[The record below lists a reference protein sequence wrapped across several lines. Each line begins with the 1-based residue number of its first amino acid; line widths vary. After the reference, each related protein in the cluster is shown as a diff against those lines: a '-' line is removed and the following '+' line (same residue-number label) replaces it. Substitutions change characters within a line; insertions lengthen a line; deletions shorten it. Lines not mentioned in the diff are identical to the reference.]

1 MLPPLESS
9 ARISPIEPK
18 IREVPKQLAMIE
30 MMPKATDAN
39 AMVEEL
45 LSEFIKNFSLKSQE
59 LKFLLFYHDADE
71 K

>member
-1 MLPPLESS
+1 LLPPLESS

-45 LSEFIKNFSLKSQE
+45 LSEFIKISP
-59 LKFLLFYHDADE
+59 
-71 K
+71 